1 MSKPPEMPVRVQP
14 FEHQV
19 RAFEF
24 ACRLFGLN
32 GGVPLSRGCAYL
44 MEMGCGKTLSAIAVA
59 GFL

>member
-1 MSKPPEMPVRVQP
+1 MPVKAEP

-24 ACRLFGLN
+24 ACRLFGTE
-32 GGVPLSRGCAYL
+32 GGGCAFL
-44 MEMGCGKTLSAIAVA
+44 MEMGCGKTLSAIATA

>member
-1 MSKPPEMPVRVQP
+1 MPEIPDLPIKVKP

-32 GGVPLSRGCAYL
+32 DGAPLSCGCAFL